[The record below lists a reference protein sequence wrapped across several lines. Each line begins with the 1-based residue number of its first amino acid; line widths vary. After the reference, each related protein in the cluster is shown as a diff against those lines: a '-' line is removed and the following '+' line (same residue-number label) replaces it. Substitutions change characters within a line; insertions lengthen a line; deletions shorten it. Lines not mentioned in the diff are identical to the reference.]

1 MPLPTD
7 DLIIWASSDVNLPNL
22 AGPNKVKPIDDLIL
36 KGWDFKQKPAADE
49 FNYVLNNL
57 GMHVSYL
64 EESKTYT
71 FSGDVTGT
79 ATSTGSEDVTFN
91 VSVTDNSHNHT
102 SANIS
107 DATSSNAAFMIVK
120 RDANGSISI
129 GGLIVNKLS
138 DTSTITFP
146 ASTNDAGFIKH
157 SESPAD
163 TGKMQFCIGDN
174 NIGGDLF
181 EFGNTEGGAFTPT
194 FTITSSGIATGS
206 NGQLHSV
213 SVLTGTVAHG
223 GTIPLPSGYSEG
235 QCRWMVSMNNDNP
248 SNTAWDWQEG
258 VSSDHIHSYCSANGT
273 RVVTCYRTVLNE
285 TGSQGHAGTANYI
298 IIGVK

>member
-1 MPLPTD
+1 MVSLK
-7 DLIIWASSDVNLPNL
+7 LVNLNFKKKKTGDCVTRALMVALNL
-22 AGPNKVKPIDDLIL
+22 SYQETAKLQFETWMKTGFYTTDKKNYSKIL
-36 KGWDFKQKPAADE
+36 E
-49 FNYVLNNL
+49 
-57 GMHVSYL
+57 
-64 EESKTYT
+64 
-71 FSGDVTGT
+71 
-79 ATSTGSEDVTFN
+79 
-91 VSVTDNSHNHT
+91 
-102 SANIS
+102 
-107 DATSSNAAFMIVK
+107 
-120 RDANGSISI
+120 
-129 GGLIVNKLS
+129 
-138 DTSTITFP
+138 
-146 ASTNDAGFIKH
+146 DAGFIKH

-194 FTITSSGIATGS
+194 FTITSAGVATGS

-213 SVLTGTVAHG
+213 SVLTGTISHG

-285 TGSQGHAGTANYI
+285 TGSQTHNGTANYI